1 MGEVVPRCGVGNLI
15 KIIVR
20 ESMCQGVM
28 GVRVSMSCRRRVCE
42 SSLCPS
48 ACFCED
54 MLQLN
59 RVTSC
64 CCPVLGATEGLDVR
78 KMKLKRIVGQGPVKG
93 SLLNED
99 LSLYGTMW

>member
-1 MGEVVPRCGVGNLI
+1 MGEVVPMCGARSLM

-28 GVRVSMSCRRRVCE
+28 GVQVSTLSQRRVRE

-48 ACFCED
+48 ACFYED
-54 MLQLN
+54 PLQLK

-64 CCPVLGATEGLDVR
+64 CCPVLGATEGLDER
-78 KMKLKRIVGQGPVKG
+78 MAMLRMLIRI
-93 SLLNED
+93 S
-99 LSLYGTMW
+99 

>member
-1 MGEVVPRCGVGNLI
+1 MGEVVPRRGTGSLI

-20 ESMCQGVM
+20 ESICQRVM
-28 GVRVSMSCRRRVCE
+28 GVRVSTSCRCRVCE

-54 MLQLN
+54 LLQLK

-78 KMKLKRIVGQGPVKG
+78 MTMLRMLTRI
-93 SLLNED
+93 S
-99 LSLYGTMW
+99 

>member
-1 MGEVVPRCGVGNLI
+1 M
-15 KIIVR
+15 KIVVR

-28 GVRVSMSCRRRVCE
+28 GVQVSTLSRRRVRG

-54 MLQLN
+54 LLQLK
-59 RVTSC
+59 RVTSY

-78 KMKLKRIVGQGPVKG
+78 MVKLKRIVGQGPVKG
-93 SLLNED
+93 SLFNEN
-99 LSLYGTMW
+99 LTLHGTV

>member
-1 MGEVVPRCGVGNLI
+1 MGEVVPRCGAESLM

-20 ESMCQGVM
+20 ETMCQGVM
-28 GVRVSMSCRRRVCE
+28 GVQVRTSCQRRVCE

-54 MLQLN
+54 PLQAK

-78 KMKLKRIVGQGPVKG
+78 KTTLKRIVG
-93 SLLNED
+93 
-99 LSLYGTMW
+99 

>member
-1 MGEVVPRCGVGNLI
+1 MGEVVPRCGAGSLM

-28 GVRVSMSCRRRVCE
+28 GVQVCTSCRRQVRE

-54 MLQLN
+54 PLQASVSR
-59 RVTSC
+59 RV
-64 CCPVLGATEGLDVR
+64 AVR
-78 KMKLKRIVGQGPVKG
+78 C
-93 SLLNED
+93 
-99 LSLYGTMW
+99 

>member
-28 GVRVSMSCRRRVCE
+28 GVRVSMSCRRRVRE

-48 ACFCED
+48 ARFYED
-54 MLQLN
+54 PLQLK
-59 RVTSC
+59 RVTFEELPGSK
-64 CCPVLGATEGLDVR
+64 DRRVR
-78 KMKLKRIVGQGPVKG
+78 RQDGEEAICVSRREDQAWRIVG
-93 SLLNED
+93 L
-99 LSLYGTMW
+99 